1 MKTSKLIF
9 AIAALGFLLI
19 SCTPV
24 EKKET
29 KFYLDDF
36 ETVALGN
43 ANVTADSA
51 NAKFVNGNAV
61 FTVNTGGIWNGG
73 TVCSAQTD
81 TVTADYTNEYSSIT
95 GSGAPIGGVNSKKYG
110 VVYGPATLSCTKDS
124 TGYYFIHS
132 IMLTNSTYT
141 YRTILNGNTF
151 SKKFVTGD
159 WFKVII
165 TGYKNGIQTGQVE
178 YYLADFRNGKSF
190 ILKTWTSIE
199 LSGLGGEVDKVIFT
213 FDSSDK
219 GQWGINTPTY
229 VCIDNI
235 YFTQNYSFPLGLN

>member
-1 MKTSKLIF
+1 
-9 AIAALGFLLI
+9 
-19 SCTPV
+19 
-24 EKKET
+24 
-29 KFYLDDF
+29 
-36 ETVALGN
+36 
-43 ANVTADSA
+43 
-51 NAKFVNGNAV
+51 
-61 FTVNTGGIWNGG
+61 
-73 TVCSAQTD
+73 
-81 TVTADYTNEYSSIT
+81 
-95 GSGAPIGGVNSKKYG
+95 
-110 VVYGPATLSCTKDS
+110 
-124 TGYYFIHS
+124 
-132 IMLTNSTYT
+132 MLTNSTYT